1 MKRRLIVL
9 ASVCTIALLVLPA
22 FAKRS
27 PPKTVAPVTKDGIEY
42 SAPLDREGFV
52 VATWIKTKREI
63 WSRQIYVIK
72 HEYKLGLES
81 DVQTSFITELEL
93 QDGKL
98 KIKNERKAEF
108 ELDLD
113 TMEVKVLK
121 GQAVI
126 DYTNFK
132 PPEK

>member
-1 MKRRLIVL
+1 MKTRLITL
-9 ASVCTIALLVLPA
+9 ASVGTVALLISPA

-27 PPKTVAPVTKDGIEY
+27 PPEIVAPVAKDGIEY

-52 VATWIKTKREI
+52 VATWIQTKHEI

-72 HEYKLGLES
+72 HEYKRGLES
-81 DVQTSFITELEL
+81 DVQTSFITEIEL

-98 KIKNERKAEF
+98 NVMNERKSEF

-113 TMEVKVLK
+113 TMEVKVIK

-126 DYTNFK
+126 DYTSVK